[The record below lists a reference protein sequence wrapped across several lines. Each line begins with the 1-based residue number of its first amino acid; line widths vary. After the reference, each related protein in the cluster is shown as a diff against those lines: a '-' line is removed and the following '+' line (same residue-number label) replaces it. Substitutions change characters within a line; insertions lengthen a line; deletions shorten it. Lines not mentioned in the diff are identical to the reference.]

1 MMPDPDDPAQ
11 MVICQ
16 RDPDS
21 GELMPAM
28 RRGAK
33 RIVERGRD
41 GSWQEAK

>member
-1 MMPDPDDPAQ
+1 MPDPDDPSV

-16 RDPDS
+16 RDPET
-21 GELMPAM
+21 GELIPAK
-28 RRGAK
+28 RRGSK